1 LSLERLND
9 SAAVKGTMLRA
20 HLSWAAEHLGK
31 LEDTLVPRLSP
42 AAAGLVT
49 QHVLATDW
57 VLFRTLVEIDR
68 AIAAAVAGTPPESV
82 FDALGRES
90 ARVNLAGAYRA
101 YVSSE
106 PHRFFEKSSL
116 LHDRFQNFGQCVYE
130 RTGERSGRMTMTGY
144 PVFSAVFCATG
155 RGYYAE
161 ALALMHAPGPIEV
174 TESSCLCAGGA
185 ACVFELSW

>member
-1 LSLERLND
+1 MPAERLND
-9 SAAVKGTMLRA
+9 TAAVKGTMLRA
-20 HLSWAAEHLGK
+20 HLSWAAEHLGDLK
-31 LEDTLVPRLSP
+31 TALVPRLSP
-42 AAAGLVT
+42 SAATLVT

-68 AIAAAVAGTPPESV
+68 AVAEASGGSPETT

-116 LHDRFQNFGQCVYE
+116 LHDRFQNFGHCLYE
-130 RTGERSGRMTMTGY
+130 RTGERSGRMTMTEY
-144 PVFSAVFCATG
+144 PVHSPVFCATG

-174 TESSCLCAGGA
+174 SESSCLCGGGA